1 MKLILYDKKS
11 NILLFTILLIVYFF
25 TNPFR
30 QHYWSSDHEYLIL
43 HNVLNLSFQSIQYD
57 HTGLAT
63 FLIIKLFFTL
73 VSFFSDQIN
82 SNYENFIILLDEN
95 KLSRH
100 IFFLRF
106 INFILIYFTIF
117 FLFKIIKYL
126 TNNLVISLIISA
138 SIIFSKPFMSLF
150 FEVRTDTISILLFC
164 FAIYLATISC
174 YRYIISFILTL
185 TYFNKVN
192 FLPYILFF
200 PFIKIMLKK
209 KLQDVELDF
218 YNVIVILFGLWVIIY
233 YILFFN
239 ISINNLTSLNTQLN
253 LSSLAYFYQ
262 VLIFLIIVFSYKSL
276 GFEFKLNYFYNA
288 LYGISLSIILA
299 TFFID
304 KYILTLIFNP
314 FEHMTRYSSVSDGFL
329 DFLKKLFYPNKGQYY
344 LLFKDNF
351 YLIFIISITLILNFF
366 KIINN
371 KYNLTDLI
379 PICIFL
385 MMNFQFLRGY
395 FVRYETPI
403 LFLLIIYLCHISTYF
418 KQKVIFTI
426 SLLLL
431 LISLLFPFKVLQN
444 DVSYQ
449 PFISQDIEVA
459 CHQGRD
465 WIKGKFGNYLESLC
479 Q

>member
-1 MKLILYDKKS
+1 M
-11 NILLFTILLIVYFF
+11 
-25 TNPFR
+25 
-30 QHYWSSDHEYLIL
+30 
-43 HNVLNLSFQSIQYD
+43 
-57 HTGLAT
+57 
-63 FLIIKLFFTL
+63 
-73 VSFFSDQIN
+73 
-82 SNYENFIILLDEN
+82 
-95 KLSRH
+95 
-100 IFFLRF
+100 
-106 INFILIYFTIF
+106 
-117 FLFKIIKYL
+117 
-126 TNNLVISLIISA
+126 
-138 SIIFSKPFMSLF
+138 
-150 FEVRTDTISILLFC
+150 
-164 FAIYLATISC
+164 
-174 YRYIISFILTL
+174 
-185 TYFNKVN
+185 
-192 FLPYILFF
+192 
-200 PFIKIMLKK
+200 
-209 KLQDVELDF
+209 
-218 YNVIVILFGLWVIIY
+218 
-233 YILFFN
+233 
-239 ISINNLTSLNTQLN
+239 
-253 LSSLAYFYQ
+253 
-262 VLIFLIIVFSYKSL
+262 LIFLIIFFSYKSL